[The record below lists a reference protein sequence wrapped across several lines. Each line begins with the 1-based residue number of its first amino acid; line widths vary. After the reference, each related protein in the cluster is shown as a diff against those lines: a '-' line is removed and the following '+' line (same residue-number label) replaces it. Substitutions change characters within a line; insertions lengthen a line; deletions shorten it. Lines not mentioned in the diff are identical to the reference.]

1 MGTVLEPELR
11 PRRVPVLQ
19 GEVKVSAEPDVEFST
34 VLGSCVA
41 TCLFDPDAGVGGI
54 NHFLLAQPPAH
65 HDQDQIDVHYGVYL
79 MEMLINQ
86 MLARGARK
94 ERLLAHLY
102 GGANLRKG
110 MQAIG
115 TANAEFARAF
125 LQRERIGLQRADLGG
140 SHARRLEFRPAVG
153 QVRCR
158 MVSGSDAPVE
168 VPVQRP
174 KRATGDV
181 ELF

>member
-1 MGTVLEPELR
+1 MGALMEHPVQ

-19 GEVKVSAEPDVEFST
+19 GEVKVSADPNVEFST
-34 VLGSCVA
+34 ILGSCVA
-41 TCLFDPDAGVGGI
+41 SCLFDPEAGVGGI

-65 HDQDQIDVHYGVYL
+65 HAQDQIDIHYGVYL

-86 MLARGARK
+86 MLACGARK
-94 ERLLAHLY
+94 DRLLAHLY

-125 LQRERIGLQRADLGG
+125 LQRERIALQRADLGG
-140 SHARRLEFRPAVG
+140 RHARRLEFRPAAG

-168 VPVQRP
+168 IPVSRP
-174 KRATGDV
+174 TRATGDV